1 MTQSGELHVTKECPE
16 YKGAAGDHCT
26 IKSSNIS
33 EIADG
38 SRVVYA
44 TAAADG
50 SLDSDIVLESSP
62 GSKADGH
69 VNLDLGAGT
78 GTITFS
84 GGTGTLAGFKAD
96 IKVSADSSG
105 LWHWDGTYSLIP
117 TAEAVR

>member
-1 MTQSGELHVTKECPE
+1 MTHSGELHVTKECSE

-26 IKSSNIS
+26 IKSSNIGA
-33 EIADG
+33 IADG

-50 SLDSDIVLESSP
+50 ALDSDIVLESGP
-62 GSKADGH
+62 GSTADGH

-78 GTITFS
+78 GTITFT

-96 IKVSADSSG
+96 IKVSADSTG
-105 LWHWDGTYSLIP
+105 LWHWDGTYRLDP
-117 TAEAVR
+117 TPATVA